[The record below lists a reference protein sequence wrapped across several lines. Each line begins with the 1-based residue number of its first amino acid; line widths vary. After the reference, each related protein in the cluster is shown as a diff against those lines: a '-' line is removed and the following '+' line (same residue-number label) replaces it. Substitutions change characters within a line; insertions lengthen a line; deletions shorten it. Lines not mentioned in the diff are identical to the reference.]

1 MKELLIYAQ
10 AYIRLNIQRVI
21 PILVIGLLLEG
32 IFWLLMKKGYTRYD
46 DKRCKSLIC
55 GLLLS
60 LEVGFIFVM
69 TLYGRSPGGERK
81 VGFLPF
87 ESYVKAFGQGNV
99 EIQLQI
105 IMNVLMFVLLG
116 AMLPLC
122 FKHFE
127 KNKEVV
133 LTAFMISILIETTQG
148 VMHIGMFE
156 VDDMLGNVLGAEIG
170 FGAYYF
176 ATWLKKRRK
185 K

>member
-1 MKELLIYAQ
+1 M
-10 AYIRLNIQRVI
+10 
-21 PILVIGLLLEG
+21 
-32 IFWLLMKKGYTRYD
+32 
-46 DKRCKSLIC
+46 
-55 GLLLS
+55 
-60 LEVGFIFVM
+60 
-69 TLYGRSPGGERK
+69 
-81 VGFLPF
+81 
-87 ESYVKAFGQGNV
+87 KAFGQGNV

-105 IMNVLMFVLLG
+105 IMNVLMFVLLVLLG

>member
-1 MKELLIYAQ
+1 MMISRSKSTNYVVCPIFGSWIYFCHDI
-10 AYIRLNIQRVI
+10 IR
-21 PILVIGLLLEG
+21 
-32 IFWLLMKKGYTRYD
+32 KKSR
-46 DKRCKSLIC
+46 R
-55 GLLLS
+55 
-60 LEVGFIFVM
+60 
-69 TLYGRSPGGERK
+69 ERK
-81 VGFLPF
+81 VSFLPF

-156 VDDMLGNVLGAEIG
+156 WMICWKLYWERKLVLGLIILSHR
-170 FGAYYF
+170 
-176 ATWLKKRRK
+176 LKKQQEEVIFPWNLPYCIEK
-185 K
+185 FFVLE